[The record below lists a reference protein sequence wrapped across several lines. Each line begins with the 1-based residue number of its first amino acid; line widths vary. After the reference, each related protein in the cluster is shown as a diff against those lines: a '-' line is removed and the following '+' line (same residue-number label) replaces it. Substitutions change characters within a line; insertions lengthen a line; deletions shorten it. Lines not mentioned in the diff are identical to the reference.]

1 MMYIAHQKA
10 VLIHS
15 SNNYIVIMT
24 LGVTLLF
31 LTVSK
36 LETLLKQ
43 FLNGQHMLL
52 CWVEQVSCMGFLL
65 HMCLGQSCHFQVELL
80 KNSTPILTKN
90 YSGMFK
96 KIKAFS
102 HKEEMYF

>member
-52 CWVEQVSCMGFLL
+52 C
-65 HMCLGQSCHFQVELL
+65 
-80 KNSTPILTKN
+80 
-90 YSGMFK
+90 
-96 KIKAFS
+96 
-102 HKEEMYF
+102 